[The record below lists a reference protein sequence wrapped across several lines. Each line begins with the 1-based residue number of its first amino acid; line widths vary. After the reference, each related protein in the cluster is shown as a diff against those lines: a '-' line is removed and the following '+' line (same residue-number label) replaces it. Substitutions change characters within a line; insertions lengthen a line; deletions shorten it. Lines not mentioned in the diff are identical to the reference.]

1 MNFGGQRTSQM
12 IAALVLQF
20 STLHFCSLEKEKKK
34 EKKIGKTAP
43 VGRLATAGPQCTG
56 F

>member
-1 MNFGGQRTSQM
+1 VQVEAVRGSVSMNFGGQRTSQM

-34 EKKIGKTAP
+34 EK
-43 VGRLATAGPQCTG
+43 R
-56 F
+56 